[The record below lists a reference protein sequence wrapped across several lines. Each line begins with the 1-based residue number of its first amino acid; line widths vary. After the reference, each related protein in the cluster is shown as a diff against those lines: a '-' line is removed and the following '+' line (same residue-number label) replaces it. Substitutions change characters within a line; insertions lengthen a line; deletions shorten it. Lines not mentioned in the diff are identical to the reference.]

1 MSKNKQSELLKF
13 EPGSKQPFILFMIA
27 VIILSA
33 VIIIAALFS
42 SGVSLGSKD
51 KSDRGDINGDGKID
65 SADILLIMNHISGAE
80 ELTGDMLKRADIN
93 SDKSVNS
100 NDAYALVQY
109 VNQSG
114 GQVDIQAIT
123 AQSSQ
128 PESTS
133 QPTQGDAQSEPQSE
147 PENSDEPDSADDLLL
162 TGKSYSSAVLT
173 GENKLYY
180 TARIVNRWQS
190 EDSTNMYQI
199 ELKVKNN
206 SEKTIYNTSAD
217 ISFTSPVSIESYNG
231 CTVKESDS
239 GALKVRT
246 SNEGSVLPGGTYS
259 CSFVV
264 SCAQETEISSVTKQ

>member
-1 MSKNKQSELLKF
+1 MSKNRQSELLKF

-133 QPTQGDAQSEPQSE
+133 QPTQGDAQSEP
-147 PENSDEPDSADDLLL
+147 ENSDEPDSTDDLLL
-162 TGKSYSSAVLT
+162 TGKSYSSAFLT

-180 TARIVNRWQS
+180 SARIVNRWQS
-190 EDSTNMYQI
+190 ADSANMYQI

-217 ISFTSPVSIESYNG
+217 ISFTSPVSVESYNG
-231 CTVKESDS
+231 CTVKENES

>member
-133 QPTQGDAQSEPQSE
+133 QPTQGDAQSEP
-147 PENSDEPDSADDLLL
+147 ENSNEPDSADDLLL
-162 TGKSYSSAVLT
+162 TGKSYSSAFLT

-180 TARIVNRWQS
+180 SARIVNRWQS
-190 EDSTNMYQI
+190 ADSANMYQI